1 MENYDN
7 RIRLSSAALLRKRAE
22 EQLGNKAP
30 ELNLPLDQE
39 TARQIV
45 HELEVHQIELV
56 MQNEELREARYE
68 VEAALEKYT
77 DLYELAP
84 AGYFSLDRTGNINAA
99 NLAAANLLQ
108 IERSL
113 IIGRSFEHFI
123 VEKYRPT
130 FAAFLAMAFNSRSE
144 EACKVVIINN
154 VGARINVQIGA
165 SLSSSGTECHIALI
179 DLSGQK
185 KAESV
190 VIEIATSDSLPTVAD
205 KLELELC
212 VFSLREAV
220 ETSLTMFK
228 DKALEENVTLQ
239 MDIAAEADE
248 RIVADE
254 GKLKQILFSLL
265 ANAIRFT
272 PADGTVNV
280 SAVRDGDFIKITV
293 TDTGIGIRTEEL
305 PNLFQAFTQQD
316 SVYSAAYKGSGLC
329 LAMTRQVVEL
339 HGGTIWA
346 ESEFGAGSRFSFTI
360 PFRNC
365 MGIT

>member
-1 MENYDN
+1 
-7 RIRLSSAALLRKRAE
+7 
-22 EQLGNKAP
+22 
-30 ELNLPLDQE
+30 
-39 TARQIV
+39 
-45 HELEVHQIELV
+45 
-56 MQNEELREARYE
+56 
-68 VEAALEKYT
+68 
-77 DLYELAP
+77 
-84 AGYFSLDRTGNINAA
+84 
-99 NLAAANLLQ
+99 
-108 IERSL
+108 
-113 IIGRSFEHFI
+113 
-123 VEKYRPT
+123 
-130 FAAFLAMAFNSRSE
+130 
-144 EACKVVIINN
+144 
-154 VGARINVQIGA
+154 
-165 SLSSSGTECHIALI
+165 
-179 DLSGQK
+179 
-185 KAESV
+185 
-190 VIEIATSDSLPTVAD
+190 VAD